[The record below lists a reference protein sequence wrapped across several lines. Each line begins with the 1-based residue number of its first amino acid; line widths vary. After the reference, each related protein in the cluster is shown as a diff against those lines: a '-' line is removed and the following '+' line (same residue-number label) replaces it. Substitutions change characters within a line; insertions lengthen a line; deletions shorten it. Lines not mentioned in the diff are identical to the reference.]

1 MMEEFM
7 KENIFMIKDKK
18 KIEIIYL
25 DLKYTSF

>member
-1 MMEEFM
+1 MEEFM